1 MEMVEGND
9 AFGGGAGEVGR
20 RALMVAMVSAL
31 AISARA
37 RVRTVTTVMPWVLA
51 VALKTIWVRRKT
63 LFPFAQ
69 Q

>member
-20 RALMVAMVSAL
+20 RALMVAMVSAP

-51 VALKTIWVRRKT
+51 VALKAVGIGRKA
-63 LFPFAQ
+63 LLPFAQ
-69 Q
+69 R